1 MFTKNVN
8 YMANK
13 LDGRN
18 DCKVKNF
25 IEKAG
30 VKKRQIDTIEQLSMD
45 FEQLTLEIG
54 ENIKKSND
62 FKKDH
67 VKDRMTQAK
76 EDRKAN

>member
-1 MFTKNVN
+1 
-8 YMANK
+8 MANK
-13 LDGRN
+13 LNGRSDG
-18 DCKVKNF
+18 KVKNF

-45 FEQLTLEIG
+45 FELLTFEIG
-54 ENIKKSND
+54 ENIKVNND
-62 FKKDH
+62 FKKDI